1 MIVQCICLNA
11 IWSIHIQTIMIYV
24 GFQCIV
30 FNIVS
35 GRLLTFACGM
45 IPDFSFQFHASV
57 WAICKQN
64 GGEIKSW
71 SLASSSDPTVWPF
84 KTHGI
89 TLQELHQFK
98 WMHHLWPRNHFF
110 SMEMDGTKPLIRY
123 ASPTCLLSLHKGS
136 ATKCYHHHDFKTQ
149 TATGFNFIREHFFIF
164 FPSLFSWL
172 LATVVQP
179 SIFRIRSPGG
189 PLLPGLAFGGGL
201 SGAEE
206 GLANGRW
213 RLQSVAIE
221 AVIVFVWCSE
231 FCDPHSLQNHVRYHW
246 PLRDSYNII

>member
-1 MIVQCICLNA
+1 MSHL
-11 IWSIHIQTIMIYV
+11 QTDLWHLAVTQLFDHSRHMGSLFKSFINSN
-24 GFQCIV
+24 GC
-30 FNIVS
+30 
-35 GRLLTFACGM
+35 TTCG
-45 IPDFSFQFHASV
+45 P
-57 WAICKQN
+57 
-64 GGEIKSW
+64 EI
-71 SLASSSDPTVWPF
+71 T
-84 KTHGI
+84 
-89 TLQELHQFK
+89 
-98 WMHHLWPRNHFF
+98 FF

-206 GLANGRW
+206 GLANGR
-213 RLQSVAIE
+213 
-221 AVIVFVWCSE
+221 
-231 FCDPHSLQNHVRYHW
+231 
-246 PLRDSYNII
+246 

>member
-11 IWSIHIQTIMIYV
+11 IWSIHIQTIMIYIGV
-24 GFQCIV
+24 QCIV

-84 KTHGI
+84 KAHGI
-89 TLQELHQFK
+89 TLQELHQSK

-110 SMEMDGTKPLIRY
+110 FYGNGWHKATHPIRF
-123 ASPTCLLSLHKGS
+123 SNLPTFATQRECHQMLPPPWLQNTNCNWLQLHPWAFFHIFSFSVFMATGLGGS
-136 ATKCYHHHDFKTQ
+136 A
-149 TATGFNFIREHFFIF
+149 
-164 FPSLFSWL
+164 
-172 LATVVQP
+172 
-179 SIFRIRSPGG
+179 
-189 PLLPGLAFGGGL
+189 
-201 SGAEE
+201 
-206 GLANGRW
+206 
-213 RLQSVAIE
+213 
-221 AVIVFVWCSE
+221 
-231 FCDPHSLQNHVRYHW
+231 
-246 PLRDSYNII
+246 